1 MAPWSGGNLLPPRVQ
16 ATEQFVANVTQKPC
30 FVSRSSLG
38 RPFAGCFGC
47 IALATSIVL
56 GLLKGDFPDSILT
69 QAVTYTVV
77 YSALGWVLGNVGDQL
92 VRQSVEMNYRER
104 FEKLRQANKKPE

>member
-1 MAPWSGGNLLPPRVQ
+1 MALRSGENLPPPRVQ
-16 ATEQFVANVTQKPC
+16 ATKKLVANVTQKPC
-30 FVSRSSLG
+30 FLPRISLG

-56 GLLKGDFPDSILT
+56 GLLKGDLPDSILT

-77 YSALGWVLGNVGDQL
+77 YSALGWILGNVGDQL
-92 VRQSVEMNYRER
+92 VRQSVEMDYRER
-104 FEKLRQANKKPE
+104 FEKLRQANKNSE